1 VAVYEKLVAP
11 PAGSHV
17 EEMRTGASP
26 VAIVLGL
33 VALALHL
40 VVGYFVLASGLV
52 APLWAVLTLVVLWV
66 VAFIVGW
73 RIWRSH
79 PAVAV
84 AVPVVTALIW
94 LAVIAAGGQFLGW
107 TA

>member
-1 VAVYEKLVAP
+1 MYEKLVASP
-11 PAGSHV
+11 TGRPV
-17 EEMRTGASP
+17 EETSAGASP

-52 APLWAVLTLVVLWV
+52 APLWAVLMLVLIWV
-66 VAFIVGW
+66 IALILGW

>member
-1 VAVYEKLVAP
+1 M
-11 PAGSHV
+11 
-17 EEMRTGASP
+17 EEAKESISP
-26 VAIVLGL
+26 VALVLGL
-33 VALALHL
+33 VALALQL

-52 APLWAVLTLVVLWV
+52 APLWAVLTLVLVWV
-66 VAFIVGW
+66 VALIVGW
-73 RIWRSH
+73 RIWRVH

-94 LAVIAAGGQFLGW
+94 LAVIFAGGQFLGW

>member
-1 VAVYEKLVAP
+1 
-11 PAGSHV
+11 
-17 EEMRTGASP
+17 MRETTNGLASP

-52 APLWAVLTLVVLWV
+52 APLWAVLMLVLIWV
-66 VAFIVGW
+66 VALIVGW
-73 RIWRSH
+73 RIWRTH

-84 AVPVVTALIW
+84 VVPVATALIW
-94 LAVIAAGGQFLGW
+94 LAVIAAGGRFLGW

>member
-1 VAVYEKLVAP
+1 M
-11 PAGSHV
+11 
-17 EEMRTGASP
+17 EETEQDTSP
-26 VAIVLGL
+26 TSIVLGL
-33 VALALHL
+33 VALALQL

-52 APLWAVLTLVVLWV
+52 APLWAVLMLVVVWV
-66 VAFIVGW
+66 VALIVGW

-79 PAVAV
+79 PAVSV

-94 LAVIAAGGQFLGW
+94 LAVIFAGGQFLGW

>member
-1 VAVYEKLVAP
+1 
-11 PAGSHV
+11 
-17 EEMRTGASP
+17 M
-26 VAIVLGL
+26 LGL
-33 VALALHL
+33 VALALQL

-52 APLWAVLTLVVLWV
+52 APLWAVLMLVVVWV
-66 VAFIVGW
+66 VASIVGW

-94 LAVIAAGGQFLGW
+94 LAVIFAGGQFLGW